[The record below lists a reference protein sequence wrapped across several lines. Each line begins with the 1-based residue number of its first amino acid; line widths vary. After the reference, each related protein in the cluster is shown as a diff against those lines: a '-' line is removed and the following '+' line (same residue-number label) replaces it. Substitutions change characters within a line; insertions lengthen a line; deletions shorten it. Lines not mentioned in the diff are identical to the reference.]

1 MSSDIYVEKKNTT
14 ILQTNQTLMKININI
29 HRLSSDM
36 KEIYVVSA
44 PLTHKIHPHIVLIT
58 EWKGT
63 EMEGTSI

>member
-1 MSSDIYVEKKNTT
+1 
-14 ILQTNQTLMKININI
+14 
-29 HRLSSDM
+29 M
-36 KEIYVVSA
+36 KERYVVPA